1 MCMHDTILWKQLPRS
16 LQQYNWI
23 GCYRSE
29 DCFCGLFTDIHQTI
43 HLKDFNCNFCPRGLK
58 KKPSK
63 MRTTGPSPLCPLI
76 CWEVFCIL
84 AVEQDTETVTSQ
96 NVELISCHIDND
108 NGTYSVITSHGAMGN
123 KMPNITTQPQN
134 HLNNCIMPALT
145 RGCPCGLYIQLFMLQ
160 SFILKHTLLIALLC
174 CTTINSYM
182 M

>member
-1 MCMHDTILWKQLPRS
+1 MCMYDTILWKQLPRS

-43 HLKDFNCNFCPRGLK
+43 HLKDFNYNFCPRGLK
-58 KKPSK
+58 KTLQDEDNWPVPIVSFVG
-63 MRTTGPSPLCPLI
+63 TFS
-76 CWEVFCIL
+76 VY
-84 AVEQDTETVTSQ
+84 EQDTETVTSQ